1 MATRLKKSEFFISYS
16 IIITLACFLGGFFLG
31 AAYMKN
37 YYEGELQAVAE
48 AQKKQAQHEKMLR
61 EQKLYKD
68 QDFVQFYYNVLI
80 PITAFKDE
88 HFEAFAN
95 MQTATPEERNAQLK
109 NLEKLAKNHLQ
120 EVEEA
125 AVSPTS
131 PLLEQAKTAYVH
143 SLRAYLDGIEK
154 LRSVQNSNALTVE
167 QLSATPELQPFV
179 TNWFT
184 AQNHLYHA
192 IANWESAYV
201 TKRAIPGDI
210 PGNVSIQQ
218 WKTYPFH
225 YRNYLAAE
233 YLSRM
238 KVFEDFAPEDM
249 SARIDSLI
257 RSNQVQVLGIKDI
270 PSAVKM
276 LQVTD
281 AVRDGD
287 FKKLKPSLYPEL
299 QMPEMPLFAQ

>member
-1 MATRLKKSEFFISYS
+1 MEAHMATRLKKSEFFISYS

-192 IANWESAYV
+192 IANWESSYV
-201 TKRAIPGDI
+201 SKRAIPGDI
-210 PGNVSIQQ
+210 PGTVSLQQ
-218 WKTYPFH
+218 WK
-225 YRNYLAAE
+225 R
-233 YLSRM
+233 
-238 KVFEDFAPEDM
+238 
-249 SARIDSLI
+249 
-257 RSNQVQVLGIKDI
+257 
-270 PSAVKM
+270 
-276 LQVTD
+276 
-281 AVRDGD
+281 
-287 FKKLKPSLYPEL
+287 
-299 QMPEMPLFAQ
+299 